1 MFASKGERTPPCG
14 VPRLPALPVPINKI
28 EFAGAFDFELK
39 PNLAP
44 NIDGDA
50 DVFYGG
56 VGFTLD
62 TAVSGDAVF
71 SYRLNAGFEL
81 AGADID
87 YDLGGSDD
95 LGLFGLVIDN
105 DFGFRVYGNEKVRLW
120 VGPTVRLGLFGGE
133 FDDDADLF
141 DANDDE
147 VDLWA
152 VAFGVGPILG
162 ANINLNNRFVL
173 SISGGVRADFYSGEA
188 EDDFDND
195 IDFDADGPTL
205 FVRVG
210 FLVRLP

>member
-1 MFASKGERTPPCG
+1 MT
-14 VPRLPALPVPINKI
+14 V
-28 EFAGAFDFELK
+28 
-39 PNLAP
+39 
-44 NIDGDA
+44 
-50 DVFYGG
+50 VFGY
-56 VGFTLD
+56 
-62 TAVSGDAVF
+62 S
-71 SYRLNAGFEL
+71 
-81 AGADID
+81 
-87 YDLGGSDD
+87 
-95 LGLFGLVIDN
+95 
-105 DFGFRVYGNEKVRLW
+105 NEVVRLW
-120 VGPTVRLGLFGGE
+120 VGPTVRFGLFGGE

-141 DANDDE
+141 DANDDD

-188 EDDFDND
+188 EDDFDNE